1 MQNYL
6 TKVKLGFLSIL
17 LTFLPFK
24 VFAKEIVSGNTSTS
38 YAMTYAEAKAKL
50 SQFTSKV
57 WFGNDWFGLSAE
69 MLYLINGFVQSVFWV
84 TKSIFYVC
92 AGIYEYLSDLSA
104 FDSYVLTALIK
115 SSQVF
120 EGLKTQFLPAV
131 GIAMAVYVSYIFF
144 VKNGSFVQTLL
155 KLLITFTCASMLFGQ
170 YNGKYV
176 MKHVYDGM
184 IVITDEVVEKTFQG
198 ISFGDDNLTTDK
210 AFTGQGKSAVL
221 DKYFDIA
228 IWQPYKY
235 LNGDVLGVDGGNVSF
250 FFTDQEYIDLLEY
263 NSGDDGF
270 KLNDVEI
277 KNVVGTNKEP
287 KNMMMKANWGKKFT
301 YAFSSLIDA
310 FVLGVILDVFAIA
323 AFVMRLMII
332 LLIILG
338 AFVAIIAMF
347 PTMDN
352 VLVNFI
358 KSVGINLSLSGLMSF
373 FALVLL
379 WFYDVLS
386 AILNTLLVGQPFL
399 MAVAKILI
407 LWGLYKKR
415 DTIVSILTANRVSRL
430 SNRLT
435 NRLSTVGSRFGNRVQ
450 DNALSKLRLASTAG
464 RETMSG
470 ALKIGAR
477 KAGQNTRRLL
487 NRFNPTVE
495 PDVNNIRDV
504 ERKDGQY
511 DIQRFNREGRQRNNV
526 ESVKDFGRNLSSF
539 KHQVQGTIKKV
550 RSEGVRDK
558 DSQTYRDLRTDSE
571 RHLTI
576 SQAKKS
582 KALGYRQRQYNQET
596 KERLMR
602 QRSERLRS
610 NLTRHS
616 SMSDNQVPSLKPK
629 GKVVSQ
635 SVKPTQVSRDN
646 LIKRERIG
654 NRQDESLE
662 GYQGS
667 SSTSLKPSNKVM
679 VRKAQPNKTYVRE
692 QTRQEVVL
700 NHQHSSVASS
710 FKISRSKDNHIKVPK
725 SKEQDSSIERLN
737 PTTGDFNKPFV
748 TETKTRRI
756 KGRLNKKQ

>member
-1 MQNYL
+1 MRNYL

-24 VFAKEIVSGNTSTS
+24 VFAKEIVPDNLYHS
-38 YAMTYAEAKAKL
+38 YAMTYAEAKDKL

-69 MLYLINGFVQSVFWV
+69 MLYLINSFVQAVFWV

-92 AGIYEYLSDLSA
+92 AGIYEYLSDLSV
-104 FDSYVLTALIK
+104 FDYYVLTALTK

-120 EGLKTQFLPAV
+120 EGLKTQFLPAI
-131 GIAMAVYVSYIFF
+131 GISMAVYVSYVFF

-155 KLLITFTCASMLFGQ
+155 KLFVTFACASMLFGK
-170 YNGKYV
+170 YEDKYV
-176 MKHVYDGM
+176 LKHIYDGM
-184 IVITDEVVEKTFQG
+184 AVITDEVAVKTFQG
-198 ISFGDDNLTTDK
+198 ITFGKDKLDADK
-210 AFTGQGKSAVL
+210 AFTGKGQSVVL

-235 LNGDVLGVDGGNVSF
+235 LNGDVLGVDGGDVSF

-270 KLNDVEI
+270 RLNDVEI
-277 KNVVGTNKEP
+277 KKVVGTNKEP

-310 FVLGVILDVFAIA
+310 FVLGVILDVFAVT
-323 AFVMRLMII
+323 AFVMQLMVI

-352 VLVNFI
+352 VLLNFI
-358 KSVGINLSLSGLMSF
+358 KSVGINLAISGLMNF

-386 AILNTLLVGQPFL
+386 DILSVLLVGQPFL

-435 NRLSTVGSRFGNRVQ
+435 NRLSSVGSRFGNRVQ

-511 DIQRFNREGRQRNNV
+511 DIERFRREGRQRTNV

-576 SQAKKS
+576 SQSKKS
-582 KALGYRQRQYNQET
+582 KALGYRQRQSNQET

-602 QRSERLRS
+602 QRSKRLRS
-610 NLTRHS
+610 NSTNPS
-616 SMSDNQVPSLKPK
+616 SVRGHTK
-629 GKVVSQ
+629 
-635 SVKPTQVSRDN
+635 
-646 LIKRERIG
+646 
-654 NRQDESLE
+654 QD
-662 GYQGS
+662 
-667 SSTSLKPSNKVM
+667 
-679 VRKAQPNKTYVRE
+679 
-692 QTRQEVVL
+692 VVL
-700 NHQHSSVASS
+700 NRQSSSNKTS
-710 FKISRSKDNHIKVPK
+710 FKMPPFRDNGINVLK

-737 PTTGDFNKPFV
+737 PTAGDFDKPFV
-748 TETKTRRI
+748 TETKSNRI
-756 KGRLNKKQ
+756 KGRLNRKR